1 MWRPPSFVGGEDM
14 TQKNPA
20 SLANLRTTRD
30 MTEDERRD
38 FARKGQAAQMEQR
51 RRKRALRDV
60 LDAILSKPAEL
71 ADIAEGRDLAE
82 MVRQTADD
90 KAVPLDQYDAI
101 AIAQVVKARS
111 GDTAAAAWVRDSA
124 GDKPGEAVT
133 VQQLSAEDVELARKV
148 AARLD
153 ASGNKSTDVSA
164 AKGKKKR

>member
-1 MWRPPSFVGGEDM
+1 MP
-14 TQKNPA
+14 QKNPA

-30 MTEDERRD
+30 MSPEERRD
-38 FARKGQAAQMEQR
+38 FARKGQAALVEQR

-60 LDAILSKPAEL
+60 LDAILSKPADL
-71 ADIAEGRDLAE
+71 ADITEGRELAE
-82 MVRQTADD
+82 MVRQTAEDAD
-90 KAVPLDQYDAI
+90 VPLDQYDAI

-124 GDKPGEAVT
+124 GDKPGETVA

-153 ASGNKSTDVSA
+153 ASGTKSPDAGAVNA

>member
-1 MWRPPSFVGGEDM
+1 MA
-14 TQKNPA
+14 QKNPA

-30 MTEDERRD
+30 MSPEERRD
-38 FARKGQAAQMEQR
+38 FARKGQAALMEQR

-60 LDAILSKPAEL
+60 LDAILSKPADL
-71 ADIAEGRDLAE
+71 ADITEGRELAE
-82 MVRQTADD
+82 MVRQTAEDAD
-90 KAVPLDQYDAI
+90 VPLDQYDAI

-133 VQQLSAEDVELARKV
+133 VQQLSAEDVQLAHKV

-153 ASGNKSTDVSA
+153 ASGTNNADTGAVNSA
-164 AKGKKKR
+164 RKKKKR

>member
-1 MWRPPSFVGGEDM
+1 M

-30 MTEDERRD
+30 MSPEERRD
-38 FARKGQAAQMEQR
+38 FARKGQAALMEQR

-60 LDAILSKPAEL
+60 LDAILSKPADL
-71 ADIAEGRDLAE
+71 SDITEGRDLAE
-82 MVRQTADD
+82 MVRQTAEDE
-90 KAVPLDQYDAI
+90 AVPLDQYDAI

-153 ASGNKSTDVSA
+153 ASGSKSPDTGAVNA
-164 AKGKKKR
+164 VKGKKKR

>member
-1 MWRPPSFVGGEDM
+1 M

-30 MTEDERRD
+30 MTADERRD
-38 FARKGQAAQMEQR
+38 FARMGQAAQAEQR

-60 LDAILSKPAEL
+60 LDAILSKPADL
-71 ADIAEGRDLAE
+71 ADITEGRELAE
-82 MVRQTADD
+82 MVRQTAED
-90 KAVPLDQYDAI
+90 ATVPLDQYDAI
-101 AIAQVVKARS
+101 AIAQVIKARS

-153 ASGNKSTDVSA
+153 ASGTKSADTA
-164 AKGKKKR
+164 AQKAKKKR

>member
-1 MWRPPSFVGGEDM
+1 MA
-14 TQKNPA
+14 QKNPA

-30 MTEDERRD
+30 MSPEERRA
-38 FARKGQAAQMEQR
+38 FARKGQAALMEQR

-60 LDAILSKPAEL
+60 LDAILSKPVEL
-71 ADIAEGRDLAE
+71 ADITEGRELAE

-90 KAVPLDQYDAI
+90 TAVPLDQYDAI

-133 VQQLSAEDVELARKV
+133 VQQLSAEDVQLARKV

-153 ASGNKSTDVSA
+153 ASGTKSADSGA
-164 AKGKKKR
+164 ENSAKGKKKR

>member
-1 MWRPPSFVGGEDM
+1 M

-30 MTEDERRD
+30 MSPEERRD
-38 FARKGQAAQMEQR
+38 FARKGQAALVEQR

-71 ADIAEGRDLAE
+71 ADITEGRELAE
-82 MVRQTADD
+82 MVRRTAEDA
-90 KAVPLDQYDAI
+90 AVPLDQYDAI

-133 VQQLSAEDVELARKV
+133 VQQLSAQDVQLARKV

-153 ASGNKSTDVSA
+153 ASSDKSADTGVSGA

>member
-1 MWRPPSFVGGEDM
+1 MM
-14 TQKNPA
+14 QKNPA

-30 MTEDERRD
+30 MSPEERRD
-38 FARKGQAAQMEQR
+38 FARKGQAALMEQR

-60 LDAILSKPAEL
+60 LDAILSKPVEL
-71 ADIAEGRDLAE
+71 ADITEGRELAE

-90 KAVPLDQYDAI
+90 TAVPLDQYDAI

-133 VQQLSAEDVELARKV
+133 VQQLSAEDIQLARKV

-153 ASGNKSTDVSA
+153 ASGTKSADSGAVNS

>member
-1 MWRPPSFVGGEDM
+1 MA
-14 TQKNPA
+14 QKNPA

-30 MTEDERRD
+30 MSPEERRD
-38 FARKGQAAQMEQR
+38 FARKGQAALVEQR

-71 ADIAEGRDLAE
+71 ADITEGRELAE
-82 MVRQTADD
+82 MVRQTAEDAD
-90 KAVPLDQYDAI
+90 VPLDQYDAI

-133 VQQLSAEDVELARKV
+133 VQQLSAEDVQLARKV

-153 ASGNKSTDVSA
+153 AGNNSSGSGAVNSA
-164 AKGKKKR
+164 SKKKKR

>member
-1 MWRPPSFVGGEDM
+1 MA
-14 TQKNPA
+14 QKNPA

-30 MTEDERRD
+30 MSPEERRD
-38 FARKGQAAQMEQR
+38 FARKGQAALMEQR

-60 LDAILSKPAEL
+60 LDAILSKPVEL
-71 ADIAEGRDLAE
+71 ADITEGRELAE
-82 MVRQTADD
+82 MVRQMADD
-90 KAVPLDQYDAI
+90 TAVPLDQYDAI

-133 VQQLSAEDVELARKV
+133 VQQLSAEDVQLARKV

-153 ASGNKSTDVSA
+153 ASGTKSADSGAVNS

>member
-1 MWRPPSFVGGEDM
+1 MA
-14 TQKNPA
+14 QKNPA

-30 MTEDERRD
+30 MSPEERRD

-60 LDAILSKPAEL
+60 LDAILSKPVEL
-71 ADIAEGRDLAE
+71 ADIAEGRELAE
-82 MVRQTADD
+82 MVRQTAEDA
-90 KAVPLDQYDAI
+90 AVPLDQYDAI

-153 ASGNKSTDVSA
+153 ASGTKSADTA
-164 AKGKKKR
+164 AQKDKKKR

>member
-1 MWRPPSFVGGEDM
+1 M

-30 MTEDERRD
+30 MSPEERRD
-38 FARKGQAAQMEQR
+38 FARKGQAALMEQR

-60 LDAILSKPAEL
+60 LDAILSKPADL
-71 ADIAEGRDLAE
+71 SDITEGRDLAE
-82 MVRQTADD
+82 MVRQTAEDE
-90 KAVPLDQYDAI
+90 AVPLDQYDAI

-124 GDKPGEAVT
+124 GDKPGETLA

-153 ASGNKSTDVSA
+153 ASGTKSPASGAVNA
-164 AKGKKKR
+164 ASKKKKR

>member
-1 MWRPPSFVGGEDM
+1 MA
-14 TQKNPA
+14 QKNPA

-30 MTEDERRD
+30 MSPEERRD
-38 FARKGQAAQMEQR
+38 FARKGQAALMEQR

-60 LDAILSKPAEL
+60 LDAILSKPVEL
-71 ADIAEGRDLAE
+71 ADITEGRELAE

-90 KAVPLDQYDAI
+90 TAVPLDQYDAI

-111 GDTAAAAWVRDSA
+111 GDTAAAEWVRDSA

-153 ASGNKSTDVSA
+153 ASGTKSADAGTVNS

>member
-1 MWRPPSFVGGEDM
+1 M

-30 MTEDERRD
+30 MAADERRD
-38 FARKGQAAQMEQR
+38 FARKGQAAQAEQR

-60 LDAILSKPAEL
+60 LDAILSKPADL
-71 ADIAEGRDLAE
+71 ADITEGRDLAE

-90 KAVPLDQYDAI
+90 TAVPLDQYDAI
-101 AIAQVVKARS
+101 AIAQVIKARS

-124 GDKPGEAVT
+124 GDKPGETVA
-133 VQQLSAEDVELARKV
+133 VQQLSVEDVELARKV

-153 ASGNKSTDVSA
+153 ASGTKSADA
-164 AKGKKKR
+164 AAQKAKKKR

>member
-1 MWRPPSFVGGEDM
+1 MA
-14 TQKNPA
+14 QKNPA

-30 MTEDERRD
+30 MSPEERRD
-38 FARKGQAAQMEQR
+38 FARKGQAALVEQR

-60 LDAILSKPAEL
+60 LDAILSKPADL
-71 ADIAEGRDLAE
+71 ADITEGRELAE
-82 MVRQTADD
+82 MVRQTAEDAD
-90 KAVPLDQYDAI
+90 VPLDQYDAI

-153 ASGNKSTDVSA
+153 ASGTKSPDSA
-164 AKGKKKR
+164 AADAAQKKKKR

>member
-1 MWRPPSFVGGEDM
+1 MA
-14 TQKNPA
+14 QKNPA
-20 SLANLRTTRD
+20 SLANLRSTRD
-30 MTEDERRD
+30 MSPEERRD
-38 FARKGQAAQMEQR
+38 FARKGQAALMEQR

-71 ADIAEGRDLAE
+71 ADITEGRELAE

-90 KAVPLDQYDAI
+90 TAVPLDQYDAI

-124 GDKPGEAVT
+124 GDKPGETLA

-153 ASGNKSTDVSA
+153 ASGDKSPASAAVNA

>member
-1 MWRPPSFVGGEDM
+1 MA
-14 TQKNPA
+14 QKNPA

-30 MTEDERRD
+30 MSPEEQRD
-38 FARKGQAAQMEQR
+38 FARKGQAALVEQR

-60 LDAILSKPAEL
+60 LDAILSKPADL
-71 ADIAEGRDLAE
+71 ADITEGRELAE
-82 MVRQTADD
+82 MVRQTAEDA
-90 KAVPLDQYDAI
+90 AVPLDQYDAI

-124 GDKPGEAVT
+124 GDKPGETVA

-153 ASGNKSTDVSA
+153 ASGNNRTDSGAVNA
-164 AKGKKKR
+164 AKDKKKR

>member
-1 MWRPPSFVGGEDM
+1 MA
-14 TQKNPA
+14 QKNPA

-30 MTEDERRD
+30 MSPEERRD
-38 FARKGQAAQMEQR
+38 FARKGQAALMEQR

-60 LDAILSKPAEL
+60 LDAILSKPADL

-90 KAVPLDQYDAI
+90 TAVPLDQYDVI
-101 AIAQVVKARS
+101 AIAQVIKARS

-124 GDKPGEAVT
+124 GDKPGETVA
-133 VQQLSAEDVELARKV
+133 VQQLSAEDVQLARKV

-153 ASGNKSTDVSA
+153 ASGTKSADTTA
-164 AKGKKKR
+164 QKAEKKR